1 MLPDAIT
8 ENNPASAVLTV
19 SALNQ
24 QVARLLERSIPLTWV
39 AGEVSNF
46 TRAASGHWYFTLKDA
61 HAQVRAVMFKSRT
74 LATGF
79 IPREGEQVEVRAL
92 VTLYAPRGDYQ
103 LSVEGMRRAGLG
115 NLFEAFLQLK
125 QKLTQEGLFSGERKQ
140 ELPPYPGCIGIVTSP
155 QAAALRDILT
165 TLQRRAPHVR
175 LILYPTPVQGSG
187 SAASISK
194 MIELAGVRAEC
205 DVLIVARGG
214 GSIEDLWSFN
224 DERVARSVAA
234 CPIPV
239 ITGIGHETDFTIADF
254 AADLRAPTPTAA
266 AEIAVTP
273 RTDLMQLLNSAGK
286 KMRHAVHQRMDTH
299 AQTLDHLTR
308 RLISPIAYVKH
319 ERLKLNSNL
328 LRLRHA
334 KTMTLQQSAMQFQQ
348 LKQQFIAL
356 HPDTSPAKNHLQHL
370 ARRLRQSAHRQ
381 VNQQKQL
388 VHNLCGQLELLNPR
402 RTLERGYAILRDE
415 HNVIIKTPGQLCTQ
429 THVTVTLAEGD
440 VGLEISD
447 VRRLLT

>member
-1 MLPDAIT
+1 
-8 ENNPASAVLTV
+8 
-19 SALNQ
+19 
-24 QVARLLERSIPLTWV
+24 
-39 AGEVSNF
+39 
-46 TRAASGHWYFTLKDA
+46 
-61 HAQVRAVMFKSRT
+61 
-74 LATGF
+74 
-79 IPREGEQVEVRAL
+79 
-92 VTLYAPRGDYQ
+92 
-103 LSVEGMRRAGLG
+103 
-115 NLFEAFLQLK
+115 
-125 QKLTQEGLFSGERKQ
+125 
-140 ELPPYPGCIGIVTSP
+140 
-155 QAAALRDILT
+155 
-165 TLQRRAPHVR
+165 
-175 LILYPTPVQGSG
+175 
-187 SAASISK
+187 
-194 MIELAGVRAEC
+194 
-205 DVLIVARGG
+205 
-214 GSIEDLWSFN
+214 
-224 DERVARSVAA
+224 
-234 CPIPV
+234 
-239 ITGIGHETDFTIADF
+239 
-254 AADLRAPTPTAA
+254 
-266 AEIAVTP
+266 
-273 RTDLMQLLNSAGK
+273 
-286 KMRHAVHQRMDTH
+286 MRHAVHQRMDTH